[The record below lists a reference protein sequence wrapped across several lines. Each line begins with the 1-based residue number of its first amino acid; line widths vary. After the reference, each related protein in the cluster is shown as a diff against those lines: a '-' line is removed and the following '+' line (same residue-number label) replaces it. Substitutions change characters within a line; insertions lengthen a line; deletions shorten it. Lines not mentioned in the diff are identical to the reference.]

1 MLWVSVSVCGHVLS
15 VCVCAEGGRG
25 MRDLEW
31 TRVVFPVYCE
41 VTDHVLRP
49 PRDVSEAS
57 GMMSS
62 LLLFGG

>member
-1 MLWVSVSVCGHVLS
+1 
-15 VCVCAEGGRG
+15 